1 MGKNLFLSAC
11 VFFIASSGLFFI
23 PANAS
28 EPTPLTFKKHSEIQR
43 IKPNKPV
50 KIKLK
55 RLANG
60 TYTWDLTGVDIEEI
74 IRIDRALREQ
84 LKLE

>member
-1 MGKNLFLSAC
+1 MVKNIILSSC
-11 VFFIASSGLFFI
+11 IFFVIASCPFF
-23 PANAS
+23 ARVHAS
-28 EPTPLTFKKHSEIQR
+28 ESNTLTFKKQPEIER
-43 IKPNKPV
+43 IKPKKPV

-55 RLANG
+55 RLSNG

-74 IRIDRALREQ
+74 IRIDSELREQ